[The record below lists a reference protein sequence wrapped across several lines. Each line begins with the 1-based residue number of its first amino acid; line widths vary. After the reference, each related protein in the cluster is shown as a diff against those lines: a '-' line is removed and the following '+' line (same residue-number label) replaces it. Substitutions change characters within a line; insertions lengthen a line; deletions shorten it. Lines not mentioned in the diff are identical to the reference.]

1 MPEEENKKSGSGW
14 VKWVLMGCG
23 VLVLGGV
30 GFFACV
36 YIFVSEATEAPR
48 QTAEAFLDHATS
60 GDLEAAH
67 DCFSVLLKEVQ
78 NLEEFSA
85 IVEGN
90 SELFSVEDTSFTNI
104 SMDMEGCEISGTATL
119 SAGTKVPIS
128 FRLAEEGGTWKL
140 LSYEIGD

>member
-1 MPEEENKKSGSGW
+1 MSEEESKKSGSGW

-30 GFFACV
+30 GFFAC
-36 YIFVSEATEAPR
+36 IFAFVSEATEAPR
-48 QTAEAFLDHATS
+48 QTVEAFLDHAKS

-67 DCFSVLLKEVQ
+67 DCFSVPLKEVQ
-78 NLEEFSA
+78 GLEEFSG
-85 IVEGN
+85 IVESN
-90 SELFSVEDTSFTNI
+90 SELFSVEETSFTNI
-104 SMDMEGCEISGTATL
+104 SMTMEGCEISGTATL

-128 FRLAEEGGTWKL
+128 FSLAEEGDAWKL